1 MNACMHTAVYVRV
14 CVCVVSCRVG
24 WGAVCKGFVCACVCV
39 YLWANRMCGCAF
51 NVCVCVCAY

>member
-39 YLWANRMCGCAF
+39 SVGEQ
-51 NVCVCVCAY
+51 NVWVCF